1 MDENKFCF
9 DKIPDDNLNGSN
21 AQTQKLNLLLIS
33 SNLNLPKIY
42 VQKGLNNMFTA
53 LGELLKTNPNC
64 MIDLGIL
71 GNLQLVNKMLS
82 HIPIKIKKESIFNN
96 RVSVRG
102 LLLKSLD
109 KNLGSSQVY
118 MNTMD
123 NNRYSTLLNKSSM
136 NNSKLTESQ

>member
-1 MDENKFCF
+1 M
-9 DKIPDDNLNGSN
+9 
-21 AQTQKLNLLLIS
+21 
-33 SNLNLPKIY
+33 
-42 VQKGLNNMFTA
+42 QKGLNNMFTA
-53 LGELLKTNPNC
+53 LGELLKTNSNC
-64 MIDLGIL
+64 MIDLGVL
-71 GNLQLVNKMLS
+71 GNLQSVNKTLS

-109 KNLGSSQVY
+109 KSLGSSQVY
-118 MNTMD
+118 LNTMD